1 MISNLPCY
9 TQADGSGEGRNEN
22 WILDFSS
29 WRLWVI
35 WESFSGVMEVFVWLE
50 SVHEITGEEYLRAER
65 IGCSLGFHL
74 KGFGERDGSWRE
86 KYD

>member
-1 MISNLPCY
+1 MISNLLCY

-35 WESFSGVMEVFVWLE
+35 WESFSGVMETKAWLC
-50 SVHEITGEEYLRAER
+50 TFLRDWKVKW
-65 IGCSLGFHL
+65 
-74 KGFGERDGSWRE
+74 KGFARLWDRERQCSYKDLE
-86 KYD
+86 KIFKGGR